1 VSEALNP
8 EQLEQTKM
16 QRRITLALI
25 AAALSGAPGALA
37 QDSAP
42 ANEQKPPAQDAPAS
56 TPPVADAPAPELP
69 DVEIQQKAEEPAQQV
84 QPAAPAKTK
93 TAAPKEYYQPVA
105 AKPKNKA
112 AAPPPQAV
120 QQPAA
125 EPFDA
130 SQDQASQATGLENP
144 KGAFNGPVAKSTT
157 SGTKTG
163 TPIIEIPQGI
173 SVVGAEQI
181 SRQNAD
187 TIVAATRYAPGIRSE
202 TFGGDTR
209 NDWFLIRGFP
219 AQDTGLYLNGL
230 QLFSTA
236 FATWK
241 IEPQGLERL
250 EIIRGPSSVL
260 YGGGNPGGLI
270 NAISKRP
277 GPGLEQSLS
286 TGIDEY
292 GNAYGA
298 MDVSGQIGG
307 TGEVFY
313 RFNALG
319 RIGDTQVDDIEN
331 DRIFIAPSLM
341 WKPNSDTSVVVLA
354 SYQRDKTAI
363 QNFLP
368 YVGTVVSAPYG
379 RISTDFNTNN
389 PGYGSFERE
398 QFHIGYE
405 FEHQVSE
412 AFTLRQNFRYSHV
425 DVDLLGL
432 YGLGYSSPP
441 TATSGV
447 ISRGNFITT
456 PVADQF
462 TVDNQA
468 EFLIETG
475 PLAHRILAGLDYKSY
490 TIDDEQGFEFRFA
503 DLDLANPVYPG
514 GISAPTSRYLDAT
527 TTQQQLGL
535 YLQDQI
541 KIDRLT
547 VALSGRHDW
556 VETDRDDDLSPAGTV
571 KVNEDSYSGRAG
583 AIYNFDNGLAPYI
596 AYSTSFNPLV
606 GLNATTGTLL
616 EPEKGHGWETGI
628 KYEPTF
634 MNARFTVGYFD
645 ITRTNVPT
653 TDPAT
658 FAVFQIGKATSKG
671 WEFEG
676 VATLAPGLDLIS
688 SYTSYDLVVVEDVD
702 PAAVGNLPVA
712 TPEQFGGVFLDY
724 TFQNG
729 PLKGFG
735 FGGGARYVGRS
746 FADVENTLE
755 VPSYWLA
762 DLALHYDWE
771 GWRTQINVTN
781 LFDDTYVSACSD
793 ENSCFYG
800 ERRKAMISATYKW

>member
-1 VSEALNP
+1 
-8 EQLEQTKM
+8 M
-16 QRRITLALI
+16 QRTLAVAVMVASLAAGSAAI
-25 AAALSGAPGALA
+25 A
-37 QDSAP
+37 QESAP
-42 ANEQKPPAQDAPAS
+42 AAEQPPAGEAAPAA
-56 TPPVADAPAPELP
+56 TPPPPEASTELP
-69 DVEIQQKAEEPAQQV
+69 QVEVQQKAAEPQV
-84 QPAAPAKTK
+84 EQPAAPPNPKK
-93 TAAPKEYYQPVA
+93 KVAAPVEYYEPA
-105 AKPKNKA
+105 PKPKKAKKKA
-112 AAPPPQAV
+112 ASSAPA
-120 QQPAA
+120 PAPAPIAATVEPADEADVSA
-125 EPFDA
+125 EAASADA
-130 SQDQASQATGLENP
+130 SGVENP
-144 KGAFNGPVAKSTT
+144 KGSFDGPVAKTTT

-181 SRQNAD
+181 AQKNAT
-187 TIVAATRYAPGIRSE
+187 TIVEATRYAPGIRSE

-209 NDWFLIRGFP
+209 NDWFLIRGFS
-219 AQDTGLYLNGL
+219 AQDTGMYLDGL

-241 IEPQGLERL
+241 IEPQGLDRL

-270 NAISKRP
+270 NAVSKRP
-277 GPGLEQSLS
+277 GPGLDNSLS
-286 TGIDEY
+286 TGIDEF
-292 GNAYGA
+292 GNAFGA

-331 DRIFIAPSLM
+331 DRLFIAPSLL
-341 WKPNSDTSVVVLA
+341 WKPNSDTNVVLLA

-368 YVGTVVSAPYG
+368 YVGTVVSAPFG
-379 RISTDFNTNN
+379 RISNEFNANN

-398 QFHIGYE
+398 QFHVGYE
-405 FEHQVSE
+405 VEHQVSE
-412 AFTLRQNFRYSHV
+412 AFTLRQNLRYSHV
-425 DVDLLGL
+425 DVDLIGL

-475 PLAHRILAGLDYKSY
+475 PLAHKILAGLDYKYY
-490 TIDDEQGFEFRFA
+490 TIDDEQGFDFRFA
-503 DLDLANPVYPG
+503 DLDLANPVYPT
-514 GISAPTSRYLDAT
+514 GITPPTSRYLNAT
-527 TTQQQLGL
+527 TTQEQLGV

-541 KIDRLT
+541 KLDRLT

-556 VETDRDDDLSPAGTV
+556 VETDRDDELSAAGSVV
-571 KVNEDSYSGRAG
+571 KDETAYSGRAG
-583 AIYNFDNGLAPYI
+583 AIYNFDNGIAPYI

-606 GLNATTGTLL
+606 GLNFTTQDLL
-616 EPEKGHGWETGI
+616 QPEKGHGWETGV

-634 MNARFTVGYFD
+634 MNARFTLGYFD
-645 ITRTNVPT
+645 ITRSNVPT

-658 FAVFQIGKATSKG
+658 FAVFQIGKVNSKG

-676 VATLAPGLDLIS
+676 VATLAPGLELIS
-688 SYTSYDLVVVEDVD
+688 SYTQYDLVVVADID
-702 PAAVGNLPVA
+702 PAAVGNVTVA
-712 TPEQFGGVFLDY
+712 TPESFGGFYLDY
-724 TFQNG
+724 TFQDG
-729 PLKGFG
+729 ALKGFG

-755 VPSYWLA
+755 VPSVWLA
-762 DLALHYDWE
+762 DMGVHYEWQ
-771 GWRTQINVTN
+771 GWRTQINVSN
-781 LFDDTYVSACSD
+781 LFDETYVSACSD
-793 ENSCFYG
+793 GNSCFYG
-800 ERRKAMISATYKW
+800 EGRKAMISATYKW

>member
-1 VSEALNP
+1 
-8 EQLEQTKM
+8 M
-16 QRRITLALI
+16 QRRL
-25 AAALSGAPGALA
+25 AAALVAASFATSVFAQESAPPAAEEQPAPGAEVPA
-37 QDSAP
+37 ATPAP
-42 ANEQKPPAQDAPAS
+42 
-56 TPPVADAPAPELP
+56 ADAPAAHLP
-69 DVEIQQKAEEPAQQV
+69 AVEVLQKAAEPQAAEPI
-84 QPAAPAKTK
+84 PAVKKSKP
-93 TAAPKEYYQPVA
+93 TAAPVEYYEPA
-105 AKPKNKA
+105 PKPKKKA
-112 AAPPPQAV
+112 AAAVPKPKTVVPPAPVPMAEQDEYSE
-120 QQPAA
+120 AA
-125 EPFDA
+125 DA
-130 SQDQASQATGLENP
+130 APSAGNAAENP
-144 KGAFNGPVAKSTT
+144 KAAFDGPVAKTTT

-181 SRQNAD
+181 AQKNAS
-187 TIVAATRYAPGIRSE
+187 TIVEATRYAPGIRSE

-219 AQDTGLYLNGL
+219 AQDTGLYLDGL

-241 IEPQGLERL
+241 LEPQGLERL

-277 GPGLEQSLS
+277 GPGIDNAIS
-286 TGIDEY
+286 TGVDEY
-292 GNAYGA
+292 GNAFGA
-298 MDVSGQIGG
+298 IDVSGQLGG
-307 TGEVFY
+307 AGEVFY
-313 RFNALG
+313 RLNALG

-331 DRIFIAPSLM
+331 DRFFVAPSVL
-341 WKPNSDTSVVVLA
+341 WKPNSDTSLVVLA

-368 YVGTVVSAPYG
+368 YVGTVASAPFG
-379 RISTDFNTNN
+379 RIPTDFNANN

-398 QFHIGYE
+398 QYNIGYE
-405 FEHQVSE
+405 FEHQVSD
-412 AFTLRQNFRYSHV
+412 AVTLRQNFRYSHV
-425 DVDLLGL
+425 AVDLIGL

-441 TATSGV
+441 TATSGT

-475 PLAHRILAGLDYKSY
+475 PLAHKVLAGLDYKNY
-490 TIDDEQGFEFRFA
+490 TIDDEQGFDFRFA
-503 DLDLANPVYPG
+503 DLDLANSVYPT
-514 GISAPTSRYLDAT
+514 GITPPTSRYLNAT
-527 TTQQQLGL
+527 TTQAQLGV

-547 VALSGRHDW
+547 LALSGRHDW
-556 VETDRDDDLSPAGTV
+556 VNTDRDDELFAGGTV
-571 KVNEDSYSGRAG
+571 EKDETAYSGRAG
-583 AIYNFDNGLAPYI
+583 AIYNFDNGIAPYI

-606 GLNATTGTLL
+606 GLNFTTADLL
-616 EPEKGHGWETGI
+616 EPEKGHGWEAGF

-658 FAVFQIGKATSKG
+658 FAVFQIGKVTSQG

-676 VATLAPGLDLIS
+676 VATLAPGLELTS
-688 SYTSYDLVVVEDVD
+688 SYTHYDLVVAADVN

-712 TPEQFGGVFLDY
+712 TPEAFGGVFLDY

-729 PLKGFG
+729 VLKGFG

-746 FADVENTLE
+746 FADVANTLE

-762 DLALHYDWE
+762 DLTLHYDWK
-771 GWRTQINVTN
+771 GWRTQVNVTN
-781 LFDDTYVSACSD
+781 LFDDTYVSSCSD
-793 ENSCFYG
+793 ANSCFYG

>member
-1 VSEALNP
+1 M
-8 EQLEQTKM
+8 K
-16 QRRITLALI
+16 RRL
-25 AAALSGAPGALA
+25 AAAIIVAATLSVVTSAEAQETAPVTEPVMPAK
-37 QDSAP
+37 AP
-42 ANEQKPPAQDAPAS
+42 AATPPPAEPS
-56 TPPVADAPAPELP
+56 TQLP
-69 DVEIQQKAEEPAQQV
+69 DVEVQQKAAEPQLEEPTAGSKTTKR
-84 QPAAPAKTK
+84 AAAAVEYYEP
-93 TAAPKEYYQPVA
+93 APK
-105 AKPKNKA
+105 AKKKKA
-112 AAPPPQAV
+112 AAVPASAAAAV
-120 QQPAA
+120 ESFAA
-125 EPFDA
+125 PEASMETGRPDA
-130 SQDQASQATGLENP
+130 NTSENP
-144 KGAFNGPVAKSTT
+144 KGAFNGPVAKTTT

-163 TPIIEIPQGI
+163 TPIIEVPQGI

-209 NDWFLIRGFP
+209 NDWFLIRGFS

-354 SYQRDKTAI
+354 TYQRDKTAI

-368 YVGTVVSAPYG
+368 YIGTVVSAPYG
-379 RISTDFNTNN
+379 RISTDFNANN

-405 FEHQVSE
+405 VEHRLSE
-412 AFTLRQNFRYSHV
+412 AFTVRQNARYSHV
-425 DVDLLGL
+425 DVDLIGL
-432 YGLGYSSPP
+432 YGLGYSSAP

-468 EFLIETG
+468 EVLVETG
-475 PLAHRILAGLDYKSY
+475 PLAHKILVGLDYKDY

-503 DLDLANPVYPG
+503 DLDLANPVYPT
-514 GISAPTSRYLDAT
+514 GITPPTSRYLDAT
-527 TTQQQLGL
+527 TTQEQIGV

-547 VALSGRHDW
+547 LALSGRHDW
-556 VETDRDDDLSPAGTV
+556 VETDRDDDLSAAGSVT
-571 KVNEDSYSGRAG
+571 KDETAYSGRAG

-606 GLNATTGTLL
+606 GLNFTTQDLL
-616 EPEKGHGWETGI
+616 QPEKGHGWETGI

-634 MNARFTVGYFD
+634 MNARFTMSYFD
-645 ITRTNVPT
+645 VTRSNVPT

-658 FAVFQIGKATSKG
+658 FAVFQIGKVNSKG

-676 VATLAPGLDLIS
+676 VATLAPGLELIS
-688 SYTSYDLVVVEDVD
+688 SYTKYDLVVVADID
-702 PAAVGNLPVA
+702 PTAVGNLTVA

-724 TFQNG
+724 TFQDG
-729 PLKGFG
+729 TLKGFG

-746 FADVENTLE
+746 FADVANTLE
-755 VPSYWLA
+755 VPSVWLA
-762 DLALHYDWE
+762 DLGVHYDWE
-771 GWRTQINVTN
+771 GWRTQITVSN
-781 LFDDTYVSACSD
+781 LFDETYVSACSD
-793 ENSCFYG
+793 GNSCFYG
-800 ERRKAMISATYKW
+800 EGRKAMISATYKW